1 MILINL
7 GHPLSDEHLRAIEG
21 CLAQP
26 VTRHIEQKVH
36 LDAEAPFTD
45 QVVALVDALGLT
57 SREWQSE
64 PILINPPT
72 LNVIAV
78 ALLAELH
85 GRMGYF
91 PPMVRLRSVA
101 GAVPPRF
108 EVAEVLD
115 LQGLREQARQRR

>member
-7 GHPLSDEHLRAIEG
+7 GHPLKDEHQANIEA
-21 CLAQP
+21 LVQQP
-26 VTRHIEQKVH
+26 IARLIEQKVH
-36 LDAEAPFTD
+36 LDPEAPFAD
-45 QVVALVDALGLT
+45 QITRMVDEIGLT
-57 SREWQSE
+57 PREWQSE
-64 PILINPPT
+64 PIVLNPPT

-91 PPMVRLRSVA
+91 CPVVRLRSVA

-108 EVAEVLD
+108 AVAEVLD
-115 LQGLREQARQRR
+115 LQGLRERARQRR

>member
-7 GHPLSDEHLRAIEG
+7 GHPLSDEHLRAIQG
-21 CLAQP
+21 LAAQP
-26 VTRHIEQKVH
+26 IARLIERQVH
-36 LDAEAPFTD
+36 LDPDAPFAE
-45 QVVALVDALGLT
+45 QVVSLVDALGLT
-57 SREWQSE
+57 PREWQNE
-64 PILINPPT
+64 PILVNPPT

-91 PPMVRLRSVA
+91 PPVVRLRSVA

-108 EVAEVLD
+108 AVAEVLD

>member
-7 GHPLSDEHLRAIEG
+7 GHPLTGEHLLAIE
-21 CLAQP
+21 
-26 VTRHIEQKVH
+26 EQLGQRIARLVERKVQ
-36 LDAEAPFTD
+36 LDPDAPFAD
-45 QVVALVDALGLT
+45 QITALVDDLGL
-57 SREWQSE
+57 SPHEWQSE
-64 PILINPPT
+64 PILVNPPT

-91 PPMVRLRSVA
+91 CPMVRLRSVA

-108 EVAEVLD
+108 VVAELLD
-115 LQGLREQARQRR
+115 LQGLRERARHKR